1 MNRKALIGITIGV
14 LLLSLAC
21 SFGPSGG
28 GGGGGQ
34 PSNVIFQDDFSDAKS
49 GWEVGDYE
57 TGKVG
62 YGNGVYYV
70 ISNGNGDTM
79 WGVANKKF
87 DNVIIDVDATQISA
101 GPDSNNDYGILCREQ
116 GDGNGYFFL
125 ISGDGFYSILKA
137 EGGEFTPLVDWTA
150 SDVIN
155 TGNASNHIQAT
166 CNGSSLIL
174 TVNGQQLATANDT
187 AYSSGDIALT
197 ATSYESQ
204 PTEVHFDNLVV
215 SKP

>member
-14 LLLSLAC
+14 LLLTLAC

-28 GGGGGQ
+28 GGGGEQ

-70 ISNGNGDTM
+70 ISNGDGDTM

-137 EGGEFTPLVDWTA
+137 EGGEFTPLVDWTD

-166 CNGSSLIL
+166 CNGGSLIL

>member
-70 ISNGNGDTM
+70 ISNGDGDTM

-137 EGGEFTPLVDWTA
+137 EGGEFTPLVDWTD

>member
-21 SFGPSGG
+21 SFGPGG
-28 GGGGGQ
+28 GGGGEQ

-70 ISNGNGDTM
+70 ISNGDGDTM

-137 EGGEFTPLVDWTA
+137 EGGEFTPLVDWTD

-166 CNGSSLIL
+166 CNGGSLIL